1 MISTECT
8 YVLFTVDGIK
18 TNISSYL
25 LLIIIFYFLSSI
37 ILFIKCG
44 YPLLKEDIQKIL
56 NKKKKISD
64 KNKAI
69 PKKHK
74 NNLISSKK
82 MTNFSVPPKKNSS
95 LKLINKGITQKM
107 KRVSK
112 LNQRPENMKKKS
124 ISNFFSNT
132 KEGIKKTN
140 EVKKEQLKN
149 KNKKNIINFNDYEL
163 NSMDYEDA
171 IKYDRRSY
179 CEYYIS
185 LLKRKHPLLFGFCP
199 FKDYNSIII
208 KSCIFFLSFG
218 IYYAINFVFFN
229 ENMIHEIY
237 EDGGKYNIL
246 YFLPIICISFA
257 ISHILTIIIKFL
269 FLSER
274 NLYEIKKQITYSM
287 ACNLQEKV
295 ERNLIIKYII
305 FFIMGIIFLSIFWLF
320 LSSFGAVFQNTQ
332 VILVKNTLISF
343 GISFVYPLF
352 INIIPGIFRIC
363 SLADKKNNSICIYK
377 ISKFLHLL

>member
-1 MISTECT
+1 
-8 YVLFTVDGIK
+8 
-18 TNISSYL
+18 
-25 LLIIIFYFLSSI
+25 
-37 ILFIKCG
+37 
-44 YPLLKEDIQKIL
+44 
-56 NKKKKISD
+56 
-64 KNKAI
+64 
-69 PKKHK
+69 
-74 NNLISSKK
+74 
-82 MTNFSVPPKKNSS
+82 
-95 LKLINKGITQKM
+95 
-107 KRVSK
+107 
-112 LNQRPENMKKKS
+112 
-124 ISNFFSNT
+124 
-132 KEGIKKTN
+132 
-140 EVKKEQLKN
+140 
-149 KNKKNIINFNDYEL
+149 
-163 NSMDYEDA
+163 MDYKDA
-171 IKYDRRSY
+171 IKYDKRSF

-229 ENMIHEIY
+229 ENMIHKIY
-237 EDGGKYNIL
+237 EDGGKYNML

-332 VILVKNTLISF
+332 IILVENTLISF
-343 GISFVYPLF
+343 GISFVYPFF

-363 SLADKKNNSICIYK
+363 SLSDKKNNSICLYK
-377 ISKFLHLL
+377 ISQFLQLL